1 MSVLHKHQPLFQIM
15 NSEYE
20 FAIFYNQFISD
31 LLQRPHAAEMRQLLL
46 VKKAQSDKELLA
58 LYQTC
63 RKRNACLQ
71 EIKYL
76 KKSSDCLGLDLNVIA
91 AFIITTDCVLL
102 SLIGQLPEDIVRLI
116 GAYSNHVKNQKS
128 LVRIEFY
135 DNWFKL
141 NRDRITK
148 LLKGWSKAKLGFVLD
163 KIRSPNNPYYNC
175 CKKTLTAYKK
185 GTELMFRSRIETLI
199 VEKGN
204 RSHLEQYSL
213 LLAIEKYNGK
223 I

>member
-1 MSVLHKHQPLFQIM
+1 M

-31 LLQRPHAAEMRQLLL
+31 LLQKPHAAEMRQLLL

-76 KKSSDCLGLDLNVIA
+76 KKSPDCLDFVLNLNA
-91 AFIITTDCVLL
+91 AIITTDCILL
-102 SLIGQLPEDIVRLI
+102 SLIGQLPEDIVNLI
-116 GAYSNHVKNQKS
+116 GTYSNHVKNQKS
-128 LVRIEFY
+128 LIRIEFY

-163 KIRSPNNPYYNC
+163 HVRSPNNPYYNC

-204 RSHLEQYSL
+204 RSHMEQYSL

-223 I
+223 K

>member
-1 MSVLHKHQPLFQIM
+1 M

-20 FAIFYNQFISD
+20 FAIFYNNFISD
-31 LLQRPHAAEMRQLLL
+31 LLQRPHTNEMHQLLL

-76 KKSSDCLGLDLNVIA
+76 KKSPDCLGFVLNLNA
-91 AFIITTDCVLL
+91 AIITTDCVLL
-102 SLIGQLPEDIVRLI
+102 SLIGQLPEDIVNLI
-116 GAYSNHVKNQKS
+116 GTYSNHVKNQKS

-135 DNWFKL
+135 NNWFNANKA
-141 NRDRITK
+141 RIVK
-148 LLKGWSKAKLGFVLD
+148 LLKNWSKAKLGFALNN
-163 KIRSPNNPYYNC
+163 IRSPNNPYFNC
-175 CKKTLTAYKK
+175 CLQGSQDYKK
-185 GTELMFRSRIETLI
+185 SYAIVFRSLIEKLI
-199 VEKGN
+199 EEKGQ
-204 RSHLEQYSL
+204 RSNMEQYSL

-223 I
+223 K

>member
-1 MSVLHKHQPLFQIM
+1 M
-15 NSEYE
+15 NTEYQ

-31 LLQRPHAAEMRQLLL
+31 LLQKPHAKEMHELLL
-46 VKKAQSDKELLA
+46 SKKSRSDKELLS
-58 LYQTC
+58 LYQTT
-63 RKRNACLQ
+63 KNQSACLKN
-71 EIKYL
+71 IKEL
-76 KKSSDCLGLDLNVIA
+76 KKGVTLEQALNPL
-91 AFIITTDCVLL
+91 FIC
-102 SLIGQLPEDIVRLI
+102 IGQLPEDIVKII
-116 GAYSNHVKNQKS
+116 GSYSPHVKNQKS

-135 DNWFKL
+135 DYWFKL

-163 KIRSPNNPYYNC
+163 HVRSPNNHYYNC

-204 RSHLEQYSL
+204 RSHMEQYSL
-213 LLAIEKYNGK
+213 LLAIEKYNK
-223 I
+223 KK

>member
-1 MSVLHKHQPLFQIM
+1 M

-20 FAIFYNQFISD
+20 FAIFYNNFISD
-31 LLQRPHAAEMRQLLL
+31 LLQKPHAKEMRQLLIA
-46 VKKAQSDKELLA
+46 KKAQSDKELLA

-76 KKSSDCLGLDLNVIA
+76 KKSPDCLGFVLNLNA
-91 AFIITTDCVLL
+91 AIITTDCVLL
-102 SLIGQLPEDIVRLI
+102 SLIGQLPEDIVNLI
-116 GAYSNHVKNQKS
+116 GTYSNHVKNQKS
-128 LVRIEFY
+128 LIRIEFY

-148 LLKGWSKAKLGFVLD
+148 LLKGWTKAKLGFVLD
-163 KIRSPNNPYYNC
+163 HVRSPNNPYYNC
-175 CKKTLTAYKK
+175 CKKTTAAYKK

-204 RSHLEQYSL
+204 RSHMEQYSL

-223 I
+223 K

>member
-1 MSVLHKHQPLFQIM
+1 M
-15 NSEYE
+15 NATYEY
-20 FAIFYNQFISD
+20 AIFYANFIAD
-31 LLQRPHAAEMRQLLL
+31 LLQKPHAKSMHELLL
-46 VKKAQSDKELLA
+46 AKKARSDKELLA
-58 LYQTC
+58 LYQANN
-63 RKRNACLQ
+63 RRALCLN
-71 EIKYL
+71 EIKTL
-76 KKSSDCLGLDLNVIA
+76 RID
-91 AFIITTDCVLL
+91 TDSLTQIPNQNHNQNQNQNHVQNAIFVQMCQFFLL
-102 SLIGQLPEDIVRLI
+102 ELVGQLPEELINMI

-141 NRDRITK
+141 NRERIVK
-148 LLKGWSKAKLGFVLD
+148 LLKGWSKAKLAFVID

-175 CKKTLTAYKK
+175 LASKTSNAYKK

-199 VEKGN
+199 VEKGS
-204 RSHLEQYSL
+204 RSHMEQYSL

>member
-1 MSVLHKHQPLFQIM
+1 M
-15 NSEYE
+15 NTEYE
-20 FAIFYNQFISD
+20 FAIFYNQFISE
-31 LLQRPHAAEMRQLLL
+31 LLQKPHAVEMRQLLL
-46 VKKAQSDKELLA
+46 AKKAQSDKELLA
-58 LYQTC
+58 LYKTC

-71 EIKYL
+71 EIKHL
-76 KKSSDCLGLDLNVIA
+76 KKGPDCLGLVLAPNA
-91 AFIITTDCVLL
+91 AIITTDCLLL
-102 SLIGQLPEDIVRLI
+102 SLIGQLPEDIIRLI
-116 GAYSNHVKNQKS
+116 GTYSNHVKNQKS

-148 LLKGWSKAKLGFVLD
+148 LLKGWTKAKLGFVLD
-163 KIRSPNNPYYNC
+163 KIRSLNNPYYNC
-175 CKKTLTAYKK
+175 CKKTTAAYKK

-223 I
+223 K

>member
-1 MSVLHKHQPLFQIM
+1 M
-15 NSEYE
+15 NSTYE
-20 FAIFYNQFISD
+20 FAIFYANFIAD
-31 LLQRPHAAEMRQLLL
+31 LLQKPHAKSMHELLL
-46 VKKAQSDKELLA
+46 EKKARSDKELLA
-58 LYQTC
+58 LYQANN
-63 RKRNACLQ
+63 RRALCLN
-71 EIKYL
+71 EIKTL
-76 KKSSDCLGLDLNVIA
+76 RTDTDCLIQIPNQNHVQNAI
-91 AFIITTDCVLL
+91 FVQMCQFFLL
-102 SLIGQLPEDIVRLI
+102 ELVGQLPEELI
-116 GAYSNHVKNQKS
+116 KMIGSYSNHVKNQKS

-135 DNWFKL
+135 DNWFNANKA
-141 NRDRITK
+141 RIVK

-175 CKKTLTAYKK
+175 LASKTSDAYKK

-223 I
+223 K